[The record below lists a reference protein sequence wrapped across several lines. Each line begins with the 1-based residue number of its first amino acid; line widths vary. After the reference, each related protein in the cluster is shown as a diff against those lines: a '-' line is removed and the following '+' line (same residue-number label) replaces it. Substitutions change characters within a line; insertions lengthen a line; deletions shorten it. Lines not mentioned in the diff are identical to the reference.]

1 MSHGAE
7 LSGQVAVVTGAGSA
21 SGIGFACAARLGAM
35 GARVVV
41 TSTTDRIH
49 ERVEELAARGVE
61 ASGMVA
67 DLTVAAEAARL
78 IDLALTRF
86 GGLGILVNNAGMTA
100 VMDTDEPA
108 AITEL
113 SDDQWHRSVAR
124 NLDTAFF
131 VTRAGLR
138 PMLRAHYGRVVNVAS
153 TSGVLQAY
161 RGDTA
166 YHAAKAGMVGL
177 TRSIAIEVAGQ
188 GITANAVAPGWI
200 ATDSSTPHEIA
211 MGRATPV
218 GRPGRPEEVASL
230 IAHLA
235 SPSASYITGQV
246 LVVDGGNSLA
256 EERFFGRDEER
267 VHHCSSLP

>member
-1 MSHGAE
+1 MSEDAE
-7 LSGQVAVVTGAGSA
+7 LSGQVAVVTGAGSP

-41 TSTTDRIH
+41 TSTSDRIH
-49 ERVEELAARGVE
+49 QRVEELAALGVE
-61 ASGMVA
+61 ASGVVA
-67 DLTVAAEAARL
+67 DLTVVAEAEAL
-78 IDLALTRF
+78 IDHALTRF
-86 GGLGILVNNAGMTA
+86 GGLSILVNNAGMTA
-100 VMDTDEPA
+100 VTDTDEPA

-113 SDDQWHRSVAR
+113 SDDQWRKSIAR

-138 PMLRAHYGRVVNVAS
+138 PMLRARYGRIVNIAS

-177 TRSIAIEVAGQ
+177 TRSVAIEIASL

-200 ATDSSTPHEIA
+200 ATDSSSPHEIA

-218 GRPGRPEEVASL
+218 GRSGRPEEVASL
-230 IAHLA
+230 VAHLA

-246 LVVDGGNSLA
+246 LVVDGANSLA
-256 EERFFGRDEER
+256 EERPVG
-267 VHHCSSLP
+267 PKA

>member
-1 MSHGAE
+1 MSHDAE

-41 TSTTDRIH
+41 TSTSDRIH
-49 ERVEELAARGVE
+49 QRVKELAARGVE
-61 ASGMVA
+61 ASGVVA
-67 DLTVAAEAARL
+67 DLTVVAAAERL
-78 IDLALTRF
+78 IDHALTRF

-100 VMDTDEPA
+100 VTDLVETA

-113 SDDQWHRSVAR
+113 SDEQWHKSLAR

-138 PMLRAHYGRVVNVAS
+138 PMLRARYGRIVNVAS
-153 TSGVLQAY
+153 VSGVLQAY

-177 TRSIAIEVAGQ
+177 TKSVALEVAGQ

-218 GRPGRPEEVASL
+218 GRPGRPEEVAGL
-230 IAHLA
+230 VAHLA

-246 LVVDGGNSLA
+246 LVVDGANSLA
-256 EERFFGRDEER
+256 EERSPGPER
-267 VHHCSSLP
+267 

>member
-1 MSHGAE
+1 MSDDAE
-7 LSGQVAVVTGAGSA
+7 LSGQVAVVTGAGSP

-41 TSTTDRIH
+41 TSTSDRIH
-49 ERVEELAARGVE
+49 QRVSELAALGVE
-61 ASGMVA
+61 ASGVVA
-67 DLTVAAEAARL
+67 DLTAVAEAEGL
-78 IDLALTRF
+78 IDHALTHF
-86 GGLGILVNNAGMTA
+86 GGLSILVNNAGMTA
-100 VMDTDEPA
+100 VTDTDEPA

-113 SDDQWHRSVAR
+113 SDDQWRKSMAR

-138 PMLRAHYGRVVNVAS
+138 PMLRARYGRIVNIAS

-177 TRSIAIEVAGQ
+177 TKSIAIEVASL

-218 GRPGRPEEVASL
+218 GRSGHPEEVASL
-230 IAHLA
+230 VAHLA

-246 LVVDGGNSLA
+246 LVVDGANSLA
-256 EERFFGRDEER
+256 EERPVGPEA
-267 VHHCSSLP
+267 